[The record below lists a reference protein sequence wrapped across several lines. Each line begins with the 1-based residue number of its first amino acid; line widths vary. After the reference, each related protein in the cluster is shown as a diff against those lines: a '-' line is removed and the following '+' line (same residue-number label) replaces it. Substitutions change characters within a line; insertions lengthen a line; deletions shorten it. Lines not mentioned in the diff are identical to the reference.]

1 MKFLLKLM
9 MLLSFA
15 GFVFAQST
23 QATGVVKG
31 IDAAKGVV
39 MLKHD
44 AIKSLKWPAMTM
56 EFGVRDKKLLDGL
69 KPEQKVAFE
78 FVQEKSGYVIT
89 SIK

>member
-9 MLLSFA
+9 VLLSFA
-15 GFVFAQST
+15 GIAFAQAH

-31 IDAAKGVV
+31 VNADKGVV

-56 EFGVRDKKLLDGL
+56 EFGVRDKKLLGGL
-69 KPEQKVAFE
+69 KPDQKITFE
-78 FVQEKSGYVIT
+78 LVQEKSGYVIT